1 MAPQMGLSAEHSPAL
16 RQVRMN
22 IGGANVA
29 NTLRQSST
37 NMGKLG
43 PNQQKWM
50 QEMLKRKTQYFVV
63 DETPFKWQL

>member
-1 MAPQMGLSAEHSPAL
+1 MAPQLGISADNSPAL
-16 RQVRMN
+16 RQVRIN
-22 IGGANVA
+22 VGGTNVS

-43 PNQQKWM
+43 SNQKWM
-50 QEMLKRKTQYFVV
+50 QESVKRKTHDFVV